1 MFYVCK
7 NAMYMIRIGI
17 IGDDRNIVEHIST
30 IKSIPEFE
38 YKGFYYPNGEITD
51 TVLTAKK
58 YNRFASYKDF
68 LDSVDAIDIV
78 STQPTLYDN
87 VILALKKSKHIY
99 ISPLLLNSYEQALKI
114 IKLANEANITLMV
127 QKAAKYNAALNSV
140 IERLSGTRLIEIQHH
155 TALNSN
161 LADTSLFSIII
172 NNLDI
177 IHTILR
183 SNSKL
188 IKACSVSIINN
199 KPDIINVRVEYDN
212 GCVANLSCSSMA
224 LKNDHKATFILKNEI
239 VKINFHSNRT
249 ELLCPEKAN
258 YKNKDRYR
266 LKAKSY
272 KTAPGNTLYYELI
285 NFRDTI
291 TNNSKSLSNL
301 EDGFKSLLTAFKIF
315 EKVHEI

>member
-7 NAMYMIRIGI
+7 NATYMINIGI
-17 IGDDRNIVEHIST
+17 IGDDRNIVEHINI

-38 YKGFYYPNGEITD
+38 YKGFYYPNGANANIN
-51 TVLTAKK
+51 LTAKK
-58 YNRFASYKDF
+58 LNRFLTYKEF

-78 STQPTLYDN
+78 STQPTLYDT
-87 VILALKKSKHIY
+87 VISALKKSKHIY
-99 ISPLLLNSYEQALKI
+99 ISPLLLKSYEQALKI

-155 TALNSN
+155 AALNSN
-161 LADTSLFSIII
+161 PAETSLFSIII

-188 IKACSVSIINN
+188 IKACGISILNN
-199 KPDIINVRVEYDN
+199 KPDIINVRVEFDN
-212 GCVANLSCSSMA
+212 GCVANISCSNMS
-224 LKNDHKATFILKNEI
+224 LKNDHNATFILKNEI
-239 VKINFHSNRT
+239 IKINFHSNKT
-249 ELLCPEKAN
+249 QLLFPEKAS
-258 YKNKDRYR
+258 YKNKSTYK
-266 LKAKSY
+266 LKAKSF
-272 KTAPGNTLYYELI
+272 KTAPNNTLYYEFI

-291 TNNSKSLSNL
+291 INNSKSLSDL